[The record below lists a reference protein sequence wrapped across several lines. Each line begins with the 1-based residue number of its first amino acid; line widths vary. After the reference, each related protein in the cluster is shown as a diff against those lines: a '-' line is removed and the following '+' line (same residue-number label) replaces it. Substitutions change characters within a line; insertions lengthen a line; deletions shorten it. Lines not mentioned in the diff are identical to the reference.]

1 MKTFHIL
8 NGDCLAESFPKEID
22 GEKIIWREALIS
34 GPVSAI
40 NFFENRKAFI
50 SESFDGNHEDYQWM
64 VVDEFNKIKN
74 IPEGS
79 EVYFWFEDDLF
90 CQVNLWFLLSNIN
103 YENIKIFSVFP
114 QFKNEKDRWKGFGN
128 SSEQDLLDSFQS
140 SIEISKQEIA
150 LANELWKAFSN
161 LDLEQLKILSKIKSM
176 VFRKLREIVHL
187 YIEFSEGKLNDK
199 ILDIQ
204 NSEKDFGKIFQ
215 QFSEQFGEFGFGDL
229 QFKLILKNLYDGKLS

>member
-34 GPVSAI
+34 GPVSAN

-50 SESFDGNHEDYQWM
+50 SESFDGNHGDYQWM

-79 EVYFWFEDDLF
+79 EVYFWFEDDLY
-90 CQVNLWFLLSNIN
+90 CQVNFWFLLSK
-103 YENIKIFSVFP
+103 IKDKNVKSFAVLP

-128 SSEQDLLDSFQS
+128 SSEKDLLESFKS
-140 SIEISKQEIA
+140 AIEISKQEIA
-150 LANELWKAFSN
+150 LANELWTAFSN